1 MSLAGNPGALAVR
14 TDDLMRAASAISD
27 AAHILQRLS
36 VTGTAEAID
45 AVSDRGDDA
54 ARTVE
59 RAHARYA
66 DTADALAIYAVELQA
81 AHNAADEA
89 DERMA
94 DERRRIDTAEELE
107 ESLRAQ
113 RVRAEAD
120 DDDPERAERLGDRTA
135 DATWERARAQSEYDD
150 AWAAH
155 CRAVDDHEA
164 AAERAIV
171 RIRHALEDTDD
182 SAWDH
187 LGAFAAGI
195 GDFLASAGEWIME
208 VLKKTVDV
216 LLAVLI
222 AVAVVLAVILIIAIA
237 VYIISAATGL
247 VLATI
252 VALIATLLI
261 PGLEAERI
269 RVAALL
275 ISMLV
280 PLAGGLILWRI
291 LSDVMAPTPTV
302 RDYVADG
309 TAKQR
314 EAAAD
319 AARLTSITELGQF
332 ALAEGYADQMG
343 GSEKTVVDIK
353 QVVGPDGV
361 TRWVVTLPST
371 QDWQALQGAMDDD
384 AGSTSFG
391 DPGASNDVDSNI
403 ALMLTPE
410 LRTQYER
417 AVLAAMDE
425 AGISS
430 TDEVMLV
437 GFSQGGIMAGHLAA
451 NRSSEYNFT
460 AVLAYGSPI
469 DAMSIPS
476 KTEVLSI
483 QHPEPVHQLDLTAPR
498 PNSQHWITI
507 STAAYDDSGAAVSGA
522 GAHNNDLYRESID
535 RLVADGT
542 LSNDH
547 FGSFMGEVSEH
558 HRYEWKE

>member
-1 MSLAGNPGALAVR
+1 MSLAGNPGALVAR
-14 TDDLMRAASAISD
+14 TDDLVRAASAISD

-36 VTGTAEAID
+36 VGGTAEAID

-94 DERRRIDTAEELE
+94 DARRRIDTAAELE

-113 RVRAEAD
+113 RARAEAD
-120 DDDPERAERLGDRTA
+120 DDDPERAERLGDRAA

-155 CRAVDDHEA
+155 CRASADQEA

-171 RIRHALEDTDD
+171 RIRHALDDTDD
-182 SAWDH
+182 SVWDH

-252 VALIATLLI
+252 AALIATLLI

-291 LSDVMAPTPTV
+291 LSDVLAPTPTV
-302 RDYVADG
+302 RDYV
-309 TAKQR
+309 R
-314 EAAAD
+314 EGSQDQLDAAD
-319 AARLTSITELGQF
+319 LSDGLSLNRLSDFAR
-332 ALAEGYADQMG
+332 AEGYSDAMGAAD
-343 GSEKTVVDIK
+343 KTVVDIR
-353 QVVGPDGV
+353 QAVGPDGV
-361 TRWVVTLPST
+361 SRWVVTLPST
-371 QDWQALQGAMDDD
+371 QDWQALQGAMDGD
-384 AGSTSFG
+384 AGATSFG

-417 AVLAAMDE
+417 AVLAAMDK

-451 NRSSEYNFT
+451 NRSDEYNFT
-460 AVLAYGSPI
+460 AVLAYGAPI
-469 DAMSIPS
+469 DAMNIPP
-476 KTEVLSI
+476 TTTVLSI
-483 QHPEPVHQLDLTAPR
+483 QHPEPVHQLDLTAPPAGR
-498 PNSQHWITI
+498 PHWTTI
-507 STAAYDDSGAAVSGA
+507 EAPTSTDPSKAVTGA
-522 GAHNNDLYRESID
+522 GAHDNRLYTETID

-547 FGSFMGEVSEH
+547 FDSFMGDVSEH